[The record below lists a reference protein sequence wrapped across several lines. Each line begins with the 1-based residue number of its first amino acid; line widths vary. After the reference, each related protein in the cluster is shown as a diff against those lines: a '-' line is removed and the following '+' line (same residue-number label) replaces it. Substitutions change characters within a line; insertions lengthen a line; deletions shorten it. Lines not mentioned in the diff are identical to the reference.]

1 MYHKMRRKSINNQI
15 IRESI
20 TEALLI
26 LMESK
31 PFARITV
38 MELTEK
44 AGVGRV
50 TFYRNFESKEE
61 VLICLLR
68 AKAIAWFEGV
78 RKSQGQDYIES
89 YFECCQGLIGVVKL
103 LRQHE
108 LTYLLMETLQSL
120 IGSAIDEPAD
130 SAYKK
135 ACLCGC
141 IYGVMTEWI
150 RRDMLDSPE
159 EISRV
164 LAVSK
169 GLLEDILQSIELQPG
184 DWE

>member
-1 MYHKMRRKSINNQI
+1 MRRKNINNQI

-26 LMESK
+26 LMAFK
-31 PFARITV
+31 PFTSITV

-50 TFYRNFESKEE
+50 SFYRNYKSKEE

-68 AKAIAWFEGV
+68 SEAVKWFESI
-78 RKSQGQDYIES
+78 KDSEEQDYIES
-89 YFECCQGLIGVVKL
+89 YFERCQGLIDIVKL
-103 LRQHE
+103 LRKHD
-108 LTYLLMETLQSL
+108 LTYLLMETLQTLMGSK
-120 IGSAIDEPAD
+120 IGEPAD

-150 RRDMLDSPE
+150 RRDMADSPE

-164 LAVSK
+164 LTVP
-169 GLLEDILQSIELQPG
+169 GGMLDEFLETIEF
-184 DWE
+184 

>member
-1 MYHKMRRKSINNQI
+1 MRRKNINNQI

-26 LMESK
+26 LMASK
-31 PFARITV
+31 PFSKITII
-38 MELTEK
+38 ELSEK

-50 TFYRNFESKEE
+50 SFYRNYNSKEE
-61 VLICLLR
+61 VLVCLLK
-68 AKAIAWFEGV
+68 AKALEWLESI
-78 RKSQGQDYIES
+78 KDSDGQDYIES
-89 YFECCQGLIGVVKL
+89 YFECCQGLIGIAKL

-120 IGSAIDEPAD
+120 MGPAVDEPAD

-150 RRDMLDSPE
+150 RRDMSDSPE

-164 LAVSK
+164 LAVPK
-169 GLLEDILQSIELQPG
+169 GMLEDFLGAIELHSIL
-184 DWE
+184 